1 MIWLFSC
8 FFHKG
13 FPISK
18 DQCVQMAKEKTKPWL
33 YPNPMRK
40 GAGRAPMVG
49 QVKPW
54 RDWPKKYF
62 TKIRVFFFWWD
73 SFFILSQWRINP
85 LGVWGVCKWMKEW
98 KCGCASRIKKVQK
111 AVHIFDQR
119 TGQDQLDDLSNTL
132 PVPGRRHNLSIVFL
146 AKPKLERFHQV
157 KVGKLW
163 CWPWKAAND
172 WPLNWSEKIH
182 HFQQPTS

>member
-13 FPISK
+13 FPICK

-62 TKIRVFFFWWD
+62 TKIRVFFFGGILF
-73 SFFILSQWRINP
+73 SFCRNDGSTRF
-85 LGVWGVCKWMKEW
+85 VWGVCPHFWPTNGAGPTSW
-98 KCGCASRIKKVQK
+98 PFQHSSSSRAK
-111 AVHIFDQR
+111 AQ
-119 TGQDQLDDLSNTL
+119 
-132 PVPGRRHNLSIVFL
+132 PVDCFSGHGFPRSQNWRD
-146 AKPKLERFHQV
+146 FHQV